1 MKKIL
6 LIAFTVF
13 HIHFLSAQ
21 CNGRYLDEIF
31 NTVNMTTVQ
40 YSSVYNLSMDIY
52 TPTGDNETNRPVILL
67 AHGGSFIGG
76 SRDETTLVELCQRFA
91 KRGYVTASMS
101 YRLGGGAD
109 MLFESSA
116 YPVVMKAISDG
127 KAAVRFLKANAATYG
142 IDSTKVIV
150 GGNSAGG
157 ILMAH
162 LAWIDDTTEVGNN
175 AIIKNAIIANGGIEG
190 NSGNP
195 GPTSKVIA
203 LVDWAGAIKDTSWI
217 DADDVPVVSLHG
229 DPDGTVPYNCGQVLG
244 GVSQVSVCGPGVYV
258 PRLNN
263 LGVVNVH
270 RRFPNGDH
278 QPWGSSGSG
287 ANFEL
292 SDSITTKF
300 LYDLLCPAQSSTGD
314 LLSDARVSL
323 FPNPATDI
331 IQIKSNETLQSVKVY
346 NLEGREVLSQ
356 EVNNTHVTISASE
369 LNNGVYTVFLQMQDG
384 IVVKKLIM
392 N

>member
-52 TPTGDNETNRPVILL
+52 TPTGDNETNRPVILF

-76 SRDETTLVELCQRFA
+76 SRTETTLVELCERFA
-91 KRGYVTASMS
+91 KRGYVAASMS

-217 DADDVPVVSLHG
+217 DADDVPTVSLHG

-263 LGVVNVH
+263 LGIVNVH

-300 LYDLLCPAQSSTGD
+300 LYDLLCPAQSSTGA